1 MKGKIALERGKK
13 KVPLILMA
21 IGVALA
27 LALLIV
33 RLNIVAILCVL
44 YCCILS
50 AVFIIALIAKH
61 KVYAPMVYGFAAAL
75 AGVAAYYIIWGADAG
90 FGAFSS
96 GLAGYSSAENSL
108 FTGEGNFGTRLLGNI
123 LLALPCSLCLWGLFF
138 VARKSFKKEGAKKAL
153 SGLLS
158 VLLTGCCVFYVFTM
172 NLRAKPNT
180 ERLWEGHDDYL
191 SHVDKTATA
200 DSPNVLFIL
209 MDDLGWG
216 DVSLNGAI
224 YDTPNIDSIGENGV
238 SGGNVRR
245 QAHGKFD
252 ESDVFENVTCDARK
266 LVELRRAPARFTET
280 RAGGKFFPGDV
291 KRHSRL
297 AGIFPVS
304 VPARLHRNFHE
315 QRKFSAGGNAGGGS
329 ENGGVGSRRVRLRE
343 QRAREEIR
351 FGGGNLRARAG
362 QSRRQQNG
370 KKSEQFFHTIPSFRK
385 TKQKSVPASKEN
397 VRRGNATRFFLSN
410 NPRGI
415 NSFRPLRTPPFP
427 PRPWRVPPPR
437 CARGF
442 FCAPPLRGV
451 CGARPP
457 APRPR

>member
-1 MKGKIALERGKK
+1 MKGKMTLERGKK

-21 IGVALA
+21 IGMALA

-50 AVFIIALIAKH
+50 AGFIIALIAKQ

-224 YDTPNIDSIGENGV
+224 YDTPNIDSIGENGL
-238 SGGNVRR
+238 N
-245 QAHGKFD
+245 
-252 ESDVFENVTCDARK
+252 FENFYSSYSVCS
-266 LVELRRAPARFTET
+266 PARFAAMTGRYPYRGYAEMCEFYEAAYRAIESGSFPRPLT
-280 RAGGKFFPGDV
+280 PKEEAAAFAALRAGDPSARNYAQAAIQRPCRAAAAPGCP
-291 KRHSRL
+291 RRSCSRTG
-297 AGIFPVS
+297 AG
-304 VPARLHRNFHE
+304 R
-315 QRKFSAGGNAGGGS
+315 
-329 ENGGVGSRRVRLRE
+329 
-343 QRAREEIR
+343 
-351 FGGGNLRARAG
+351 
-362 QSRRQQNG
+362 RRQ
-370 KKSEQFFHTIPSFRK
+370 S
-385 TKQKSVPASKEN
+385 
-397 VRRGNATRFFLSN
+397 
-410 NPRGI
+410 
-415 NSFRPLRTPPFP
+415 
-427 PRPWRVPPPR
+427 
-437 CARGF
+437 
-442 FCAPPLRGV
+442 
-451 CGARPP
+451 PP
-457 APRPR
+457 AA